1 MTIQRLS
8 KLADWKLKHKHQ
20 DVRGRDLCRRE
31 GECLGTISDMVVDTE
46 TRIVTSVV
54 LEDGRHYATEDIID
68 ENGALILEPH
78 ATKMAEPPSQTAGSY
93 RRPNNVDRRV

>member
-20 DVRGRDLCRRE
+20 DIRGKELCRRN
-31 GECLGTISDMVVDTE
+31 GECLGIITDMVVDTE

-68 ENGALILEPH
+68 ENGQIVLEPH
-78 ATKMAEPPSQTAGSY
+78 ATKLPEPPPRTAGGY
-93 RRPNNVDRRV
+93 RSHNQIDRRV

>member
-20 DVRGRDLCRRE
+20 DIRGQELCRRS
-31 GECLGTISDMVVDTE
+31 GECLGTIIDMVVDTD

-68 ENGALILEPH
+68 ENGQIILEPH
-78 ATKMAEPPSQTAGSY
+78 ATKLAEPPARAPGAH
-93 RRPNNVDRRV
+93 RPSRPMDRP